1 MGRVKRGV
9 WYGVCAYAMWGLL
22 PLYWHVLHDVPPAQ
36 VISNRII
43 WSCVLLGLALLV
55 ARQGR
60 AFWRAIVAPRTLAVY
75 ALAAVLISI
84 NWFIYVWAVNEG
96 FVVEAS
102 LGYFI
107 NPLISVLLGVA
118 FLHERLRR
126 TQWVAVGI
134 AAGGVVYLTWT
145 YGSLPWIALTLAVS
159 FALYGLLKKLAPLNS
174 VQGLALETGL
184 LFLPA
189 LTYLLYVEQTTGGK
203 FGHTSLA
210 TTLLLVG
217 CGVVTTVP
225 LVLFASASK
234 RIPLLWLGLLQ
245 YIAPTLQFF
254 LAINVFHEAM
264 SAQRLIGFAA
274 VWVALAIFSVEGLLA
289 HRSSVSVTTD

>member
-1 MGRVKRGV
+1 MKRGV
-9 WYGVCAYAMWGLL
+9 WYGISAYVMWGLL
-22 PLYWHVLHDVPPAQ
+22 PLYWHLLHDVPAAQ
-36 VISNRII
+36 VISSRIM
-43 WSCVLLGLALLV
+43 WSCVLLGFALLIS
-55 ARQGR
+55 RQGW
-60 AFWRAIVAPRTLAVY
+60 AFWRAVVVPQTLGVY
-75 ALAAVLISI
+75 AVAAVLISI
-84 NWFIYVWAVNEG
+84 NWFIYVWAVNAG

-134 AAGGVVYLTWT
+134 AAGGVVYLTWAH
-145 YGSLPWIALTLAVS
+145 GSLPWIALMLAVS

-189 LTYLLYVEQTTGGK
+189 LAYLFYVERTTGGK
-203 FGHTSLA
+203 FGHASSA
-210 TTLLLVG
+210 TTLLLIS

-245 YIAPTLQFF
+245 YISPSIQFF
-254 LAINVFHEAM
+254 LAIFVFHEVM

-274 VWVALAIFSVEGLLA
+274 VWVALAIFSVEGVLA
-289 HRSSVSVTTD
+289 HRSAVSVTTN